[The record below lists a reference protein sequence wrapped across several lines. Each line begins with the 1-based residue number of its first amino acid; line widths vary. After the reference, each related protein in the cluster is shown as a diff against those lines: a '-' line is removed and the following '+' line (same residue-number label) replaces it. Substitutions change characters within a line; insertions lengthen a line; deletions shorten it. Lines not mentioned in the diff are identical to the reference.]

1 VDSDQKIVLLIN
13 QNDIKAFREFFESF
27 YPSVCVFAQK
37 YLKEIELA
45 EDLAQEAFI
54 EYWKRKEKFA
64 DIKAVKGFIYTVT
77 KNKCLNHIKIK
88 GIRDNILNAEFSGND
103 YFYELIL
110 EEETFRIVHQA
121 VDKLAPQTRNI
132 VWLSLEGKKNQEI
145 ADHLEVSL
153 NTVKTLKK
161 NAYKD
166 LRIHLKDHAFI
177 LLLINHFLN

>member
-1 VDSDQKIVLLIN
+1 MNSDQMLAHSLKR
-13 QNDIKAFREFFESF
+13 NDIKAFREFFESF
-27 YPSVCVFAQK
+27 YPSVCVFAHK
-37 YLKEIELA
+37 YLNEIEVA
-45 EDLAQEAFI
+45 EDLAQEAFV
-54 EYWKRKEKFA
+54 EYWKRKENF
-64 DIKAVKGFIYTVT
+64 DDLKAIKGFIYTVAR
-77 KNKCLNHIKIK
+77 NKCLNYIKIK
-88 GIRDNILNAEFSGND
+88 GIRANILNTEFSGND

-110 EEETFRIVHQA
+110 EEETYRIVHQA

-145 ADHLEVSL
+145 ADHLEVSV

-177 LLLINHFLN
+177 LLLIYHFLN